1 MNDVKQLAFTV
12 FCCSIACCITEQIT
26 PESFKKQMRCI
37 LGITLMIC
45 VFAPIK
51 DILDVD
57 LNFDEYYSEQQNNE
71 INIDNLLLK
80 QFELR
85 LSEIIRDK
93 LSLSGIFADDIRI
106 EINISDQQVD
116 LETITIIFFEYD
128 EQKLKDTKHILSN
141 YLNTDVNVMYIG
153 GENSIER

>member
-106 EINISDQQVD
+106 EINISEQELSIKSVTVMLYDQDGDKIQKVKSLLREF
-116 LETITIIFFEYD
+116 LEM
-128 EQKLKDTKHILSN
+128 
-141 YLNTDVNVMYIG
+141 DVTVICTG
-153 GENSIER
+153 GEN